1 MPAKE
6 LTDDQ
11 RQRRAEIARQNGAK
25 SKGPVTAEGKYRSS
39 LNVIATG
46 EHVELHKE
54 DLPPFFFLL
63 STDDRSAYLRAF
75 QAQMRHLKPQS
86 EFEQSLVRR
95 MAIAL
100 FQHDRLTNFHA
111 EALQRELGAVVREF
125 PALGLSDH
133 FFLSNKR
140 ATLENAHRPKRVRC
154 ARVPEERT
162 GRAGPAPTGEER
174 APPAGPKRVRCARS
188 LEEVQQFVIRGQR
201 HHMATFRSL
210 HKTLIDLRKHTPM
223 QPPEPV
229 DITADSNQI
238 KLEDPDPEVT
248 REVLALDDR
257 AQKEPNFELP
267 EYALQLLQDND
278 LMQRLA
284 PGYDLG
290 DLLERFGR
298 TPVPKAA

>member
-1 MPAKE
+1 MPAKPLSE
-6 LTDDQ
+6 EQ

-39 LNVIATG
+39 MNAIATG

-54 DLPPFFFLL
+54 DLPPFYCLL

-75 QAQMRHLKPQS
+75 QAQMRHLKPRS

-100 FQHDRLTNFHA
+100 FQHDRLSSFHA
-111 EALQRELGAVVREF
+111 EAMQREVDTVVREF
-125 PALGLSDH
+125 PALGVSEH
-133 FFLSNKR
+133 FFQSHKR
-140 ATLENAHRPKRVRC
+140 ATIEK
-154 ARVPEERT
+154 
-162 GRAGPAPTGEER
+162 
-174 APPAGPKRVRCARS
+174 
-188 LEEVQQFVIRGQR
+188 EVQQFVIRGQR

-229 DITADSNQI
+229 DITADSQQI
-238 KLEDPDPEVT
+238 HDEDFDPQVAV
-248 REVLALDDR
+248 EVLALADR
-257 AQKEPNFELP
+257 AKKEPSFRIP
-267 EYALQLLQDND
+267 EYALNFLQDIE
-278 LMQRLA
+278 LMERFA
-284 PGYDLG
+284 PGYDVG

-298 TPVPKAA
+298 SPVPKAA

>member
-1 MPAKE
+1 MPSKE
-6 LTDDQ
+6 LTDEQ

-39 LNVIATG
+39 MNAIATG

-54 DLPPFFFLL
+54 DLPPFYFLL
-63 STDDRSAYLRAF
+63 SSDDRSAYLRSL

-86 EFEQSLVRR
+86 EFEQGLVRR

-100 FQHDRLTNFHA
+100 FQHDRLTNFQA
-111 EALQRELGAVVREF
+111 EAMQREVDTIVREF
-125 PALGLSDH
+125 PALGLSEH
-133 FFLSNKR
+133 FFQSHKR
-140 ATLENAHRPKRVRC
+140 ATLEK
-154 ARVPEERT
+154 
-162 GRAGPAPTGEER
+162 
-174 APPAGPKRVRCARS
+174 
-188 LEEVQQFVIRGQR
+188 EVQQFVIRGQR

-284 PGYDLG
+284 PGYDVG

>member
-1 MPAKE
+1 MPSKE
-6 LTDDQ
+6 LTDEQ
-11 RQRRAEIARQNGAK
+11 RQRRAAIARQNGAK
-25 SKGPVTAEGKYRSS
+25 SKGPVTVEGKYRSS
-39 LNVIATG
+39 MNTIATG

-86 EFEQSLVRR
+86 DFEQGLVRR

-100 FQHDRLTNFHA
+100 FQHDRLTNFQA
-111 EALQRELGAVVREF
+111 EAMQREVDTIVREF

-140 ATLENAHRPKRVRC
+140 ATLDK
-154 ARVPEERT
+154 
-162 GRAGPAPTGEER
+162 
-174 APPAGPKRVRCARS
+174 
-188 LEEVQQFVIRGQR
+188 EVQQFVIRGQR

-210 HKTLIDLRKHTPM
+210 HKTLIDLRRHTPM

-229 DITADSNQI
+229 DITADSQQI
-238 KLEDPDPEVT
+238 RDDDPDPAVAV
-248 REVLALDDR
+248 EVLALADR
-257 AQKEPNFELP
+257 AKKEPNFDLP
-267 EYALQLLQDND
+267 GYVLNLLQDND
-278 LMQRLA
+278 LMERLA
-284 PGYDLG
+284 PGHDVG

>member
-174 APPAGPKRVRCARS
+174 APPAGPKRVRCARVP
-188 LEEVQQFVIRGQR
+188 EERTGRAGPAPTGEELAPPAGPKRVRCARVPQKKYFSAIWIDRGGSVAVMR
-201 HHMATFRSL
+201 
-210 HKTLIDLRKHTPM
+210 P
-223 QPPEPV
+223 
-229 DITADSNQI
+229 
-238 KLEDPDPEVT
+238 KL
-248 REVLALDDR
+248 AG
-257 AQKEPNFELP
+257 AF
-267 EYALQLLQDND
+267 
-278 LMQRLA
+278 RLA
-284 PGYDLG
+284 AGPPQLTR
-290 DLLERFGR
+290 L
-298 TPVPKAA
+298 KALNNSVRNCSVWRS

>member
-1 MPAKE
+1 MPSKE
-6 LTDDQ
+6 LTSEQ

-39 LNVIATG
+39 MNAIATG

-54 DLPPFFFLL
+54 DLPPFYFLL
-63 STDDRSAYLRAF
+63 STDDRSAYLRSL

-86 EFEQSLVRR
+86 EFEQGLVRR

-111 EALQRELGAVVREF
+111 EALQRELDTVVREF
-125 PALGLSDH
+125 PALGLSEC
-133 FFLSNKR
+133 FFQSHKR
-140 ATLENAHRPKRVRC
+140 ATLEK
-154 ARVPEERT
+154 
-162 GRAGPAPTGEER
+162 
-174 APPAGPKRVRCARS
+174 
-188 LEEVQQFVIRGQR
+188 EVQQFVIRGQR
-201 HHMATFRSL
+201 HQMATFRGL

-229 DITADSNQI
+229 DITADSNQVRDDDT
-238 KLEDPDPEVT
+238 DPTVAVEVIA
-248 REVLALDDR
+248 LAER
-257 AQKEPNFELP
+257 AKKEPSFRIP
-267 EYALQLLQDND
+267 EYALNFLENQEV
-278 LMQRLA
+278 MERFA